1 LNPTNVGAQAYWK
14 QVEKTFLFRSPQSR
28 EWLRTSGRRCVLSL
42 CWKMAAES
50 ENENPVDQNEISIE
64 GKYYVA
70 WKNGQSHPARIIT
83 SRRGKDGADEE
94 YEYYVHYLHHDRRLD
109 EWVTLDRIDRYTK
122 VDHNDHDHD
131 QHKHKKSRRK
141 YEHDPQSSLTQPSP
155 HSSSTTTLREE
166 KVAILSQL
174 EREHE
179 ETTKVKN
186 IQQIELGKY
195 EIDTWY
201 FSAFPEEYCGL
212 EKLYFC
218 EFCLKYMKTETTL
231 RSHR

>member
-1 LNPTNVGAQAYWK
+1 M
-14 QVEKTFLFRSPQSR
+14 
-28 EWLRTSGRRCVLSL
+28 CVPNS
-42 CWKMAAES
+42 KMADFS
-50 ENENPVDQNEISIE
+50 ENENPVDQNDIAIE
-64 GKYYVA
+64 GKYYVT
-70 WKNGQSHPARIIT
+70 WRNGQSHPARIIT
-83 SRRGKDGADEE
+83 SRRSKDGAVEE
-94 YEYYVHYLHHDRRLD
+94 FEYYVHYLHHDRRLD

-122 VDHNDHDHD
+122 VDSNIHDPD
-131 QHKHKKSRRK
+131 QQKQKKSKRK
-141 YEHDPQSSLTQPSP
+141 YEHEPQSSYLHSLPQPSP
-155 HSSSTTTLREE
+155 HSSSSTTITLREE